1 VKILKNNKLLLI
13 VVIAGTLSFCGWKYC
28 HAAPTDCKP
37 APKPC
42 THCQTHPCKS
52 SDSVWEQ
59 LAQGFALT
67 GGFRWDQECAEA
79 TPCRP
84 STPVDLTGHHD
95 PAFIGAELR
104 LPLASWATA
113 GGNFDRDWTDAPDWN
128 ARVYVAFAPWRR
140 PKQSR

>member
-1 VKILKNNKLLLI
+1 MKTFKNKKALLAVVLVALI
-13 VVIAGTLSFCGWKYC
+13 VALGGWKYC
-28 HAAPTDCKP
+28 HAGPRNCSLGQKLVD
-37 APKPC
+37 
-42 THCQTHPCKS
+42 
-52 SDSVWEQ
+52 
-59 LAQGFALT
+59 GFALT
-67 GGFRWDQECAEA
+67 GGFRWDRECSEA

-84 STPVDLTGHHD
+84 QTPVDHTGHHD